1 MTALELIL
9 GDKLQAVLTH
19 VLGPTGTAAAAPV
32 SLQSGCPNQIPVM
45 WRDGD
50 AGK

>member
-9 GDKLQAVLTH
+9 GDQVLTH

-32 SLQSGCPNQIPVM
+32 SLQSGCPDQIPVM